1 VLPVNDI
8 FLEAERVF
16 QIETAWLQATLPLNR
31 DSFPGAVELLHSCT
45 GKIVVCGIGKSG
57 LVGRKIAATMTSTG
71 TPSYF
76 LHPSEGIHGDAGI
89 LARGDIALVL
99 SKSGD
104 TEEIAA
110 LLPTLRR
117 LDIPVVAMVT
127 NENSLLG
134 KFANVVLRLPDMKEA
149 CPYDLAPTASTTAM
163 MTLGD
168 ALAMAMLKLSG
179 FSPEDF
185 SEVHPGGSLGRKLLM
200 RVSDIMVTDSLPL
213 LPPHTLL
220 SDAIEIMTENRG
232 VCIAI
237 GADNRLAGIFV
248 YGDLGRLMKN
258 RVNIAELML
267 SDVIIKEPAVIRA
280 DALLSIAVQSM
291 KELGITSLVVTDE
304 NSIPRGIL
312 YLHDALAIGF

>member
-1 VLPVNDI
+1 VNDI

-16 QIETAWLQATLPLNR
+16 QIEARWLAETLPLNR
-31 DSFPGAVELLHSCT
+31 DSFCRAVELLHSCT

-76 LHPSEGIHGDAGI
+76 LHPSEGIHGDVGI
-89 LARGDIALVL
+89 LARGDAALIL

-117 LDIPVVAMVT
+117 LAVPVVAMVS

-134 KFANVVLRLPDMKEA
+134 KFADVVLRLPDLKEA
-149 CPYDLAPTASTTAM
+149 CPYNLAPTASTTAM

-179 FSPEDF
+179 FTPEDF
-185 SEVHPGGSLGRKLLM
+185 SDVHPGGSLGRKLLM
-200 RVSDIMVTDSLPL
+200 RVSDIMISDVLPL
-213 LPPHTLL
+213 LPAETPLT
-220 SDAIEIMTENRG
+220 DAIEVMTEHRG

-237 GADNRLAGIFV
+237 GDDNRLAGIFV

-258 RVNIAELML
+258 RVNISELL
-267 SDVIIKEPAVIRA
+267 LCDVMIRKPAVSLA
-280 DALLSIAVQSM
+280 DDLLALAVQKM
-291 KELGITSLVVTDE
+291 EELGITSLVVTDE
-304 NSIPRGIL
+304 NSVPVGVL